1 MLTREIV
8 ENFYDEQAETYEGL
22 PVLIY
27 FGKELKKLK
36 PDLFGH
42 LLDYQLFA
50 VGEHGELMLLSS
62 AELV

>member
-8 ENFYDEQAETYEGL
+8 ERFYDDHAEDYEGL
-22 PVLIY
+22 PILIY
-27 FGKELKKLK
+27 FGRELKKLR
-36 PDLFGH
+36 PELFGH
-42 LLDYQLFA
+42 LIDDHLYA